1 MQTPSE
7 LKKKLLDEHHDLY
20 RKFTTL
26 ILSLSTGAIGLLT
39 TFRTNWI
46 GSTDNC
52 VALAKLALGLLLVSF
67 ISGLFVQHRNMLR
80 PLLHTYRVDDIVSE
94 AAGDG
99 DGGQIEMRR
108 EPDIRERIA
117 YKVQMW
123 SFYIAVVSV
132 VSYVLININS

>member
-1 MQTPSE
+1 VQTPWE

-46 GSTDNC
+46 DSSDDC
-52 VALAKLALGLLLVSF
+52 VTLANLALGLLLVSF
-67 ISGLFVQHRNMLR
+67 ISGLIVQHRNMLR
-80 PLLHTYRVDDIVSE
+80 PLLHTQRVDEKVSKATE
-94 AAGDG
+94 KGDE
-99 DGGQIEMRR
+99 GQLEIRR
-108 EPDIRERIA
+108 EPDIKERIA
-117 YKVQMW
+117 YKVQIW

>member
-1 MQTPSE
+1 VQTPWE

-20 RKFTTL
+20 HKFTTL

-46 GSTDNC
+46 GRSDNC
-52 VALAKLALGLLLVSF
+52 VTLAKLALGLLLVSF
-67 ISGLFVQHRNMLR
+67 ISGLIVQHRNMLR
-80 PLLHTYRVDDIVSE
+80 PLLHAHRVDEKVNNATEDE
-94 AAGDG
+94 EDG
-99 DGGQIEMRR
+99 QLEIRR
-108 EPDIRERIA
+108 EPDMKERFA
-117 YKVQMW
+117 YKVQIW